1 MQYKLNNKW
10 ILWFHNSKNNWKKS
24 GYTKLLELDYLEEI
38 ALLINNFN
46 KLGGLFNNH
55 FIIMRDG
62 IFPIWEDNAN
72 KNGGCISIKVEINN
86 SEIFYK
92 LLQNIVAENIIDS
105 LHINGLS
112 ICIKNPNYCIIQV
125 WLKKENTKN

>member
-62 IFPIWEDNAN
+62 INLFGKIML
-72 KNGGCISIKVEINN
+72 IKMEAV
-86 SEIFYK
+86 F
-92 LLQNIVAENIIDS
+92 L
-105 LHINGLS
+105 
-112 ICIKNPNYCIIQV
+112 
-125 WLKKENTKN
+125 